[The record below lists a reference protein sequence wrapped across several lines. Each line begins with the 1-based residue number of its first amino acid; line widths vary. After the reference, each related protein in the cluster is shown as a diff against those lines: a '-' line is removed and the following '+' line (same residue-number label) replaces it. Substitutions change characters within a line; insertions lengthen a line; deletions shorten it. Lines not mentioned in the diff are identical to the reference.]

1 MSDEETKQEVTLD
14 TLAAMIKVGFDDVH
28 ARIDGVETALTEK
41 IETEIANVR
50 DDMQA
55 GFASVH
61 RRVDFL
67 AERIEDHETRIA
79 KIEHELTP

>member
-1 MSDEETKQEVTLD
+1 MSDEETKHEVTLD
-14 TLAAMIKVGFDDVH
+14 TLAGMIKTGFDDVH
-28 ARIDGVETALTEK
+28 ARIEK
-41 IETEIANVR
+41 VETEIANVR

-61 RRVDFL
+61 RRIDFL
-67 AERIEDHETRIA
+67 AERIEDHETRLT